1 MSTPND
7 STSSEFPD
15 AAGYPDGAGFLDE
28 GTADPEENDAP
39 HEADGIIGED
49 PDLAVPP
56 PAETDD
62 DGSAPD

>member
-7 STSSEFPD
+7 SNSAEFPD
-15 AAGYPDGAGFLDE
+15 AAGYPDGAGYLDE
-28 GTADPEENDAP
+28 GTADPAEDDAP
-39 HEADGIIGED
+39 AEATGIIGED
-49 PDLAVPP
+49 PDFAVPP